1 MQTVLFW
8 FTRRNPL
15 WNGGQPGI
23 RSPSWFTAPPTPPLL
38 QSTRTGIALG
48 FITTTA
54 ASAERGA
61 EPTKD
66 SGDLCT
72 DLGIKCTEIPAL
84 RAGKE
89 IPKEH
94 SWGKKK
100 KLFFAFF
107 FYTQKM
113 CLLIFAAWHVTPC
126 FPCVRGKAKARN
138 ESRGCRSKELSV
150 GGHLCL
156 CRIPLKSSG
165 PRLCPRSSLCH
176 S

>member
-1 MQTVLFW
+1 M
-8 FTRRNPL
+8 
-15 WNGGQPGI
+15 
-23 RSPSWFTAPPTPPLL
+23 
-38 QSTRTGIALG
+38 GIALG

-54 ASAERGA
+54 ASA

-89 IPKEH
+89 IPKEY
-94 SWGKKK
+94 SWKKKK

-113 CLLIFAAWHVTPC
+113 RLLVFAA
-126 FPCVRGKAKARN
+126 
-138 ESRGCRSKELSV
+138 
-150 GGHLCL
+150 
-156 CRIPLKSSG
+156 
-165 PRLCPRSSLCH
+165 
-176 S
+176 